1 MTFHT
6 LATEKLSLSVLPEN
20 GAAITDGSF
29 LGKSFLAK
37 PPYPS
42 IVPTHLGTESDWVA
56 AWNGGWQPLLPNA
69 GGEYLQGKY
78 PQGFHGNASQAIW
91 NVTEAKPH
99 SISLNWSD
107 ENLQSERGIKISDN
121 EISVSCS
128 LENLDNNPR
137 PVIVTEHLV
146 LGSEFLNSEITL
158 TPVGEAQFRELAY
171 DGSANGAEF
180 APWES
185 FEKVGWS
192 KVDSNTPARMGVFSN
207 ISCIRVSNEIYEI
220 EISWDATKLP
230 YLWIWEE
237 MGQTIDSP
245 WDGKYW
251 ALGIEP
257 SNAAD
262 GVGLNGGPAV
272 TLGINEKIEWSVQ
285 LKIHERAG
293 N

>member
-1 MTFHT
+1 MTSHT

-20 GAAITDGSF
+20 GAAITDGFF

-69 GGEYLQGKY
+69 GGEYLEGKY

-91 NVTEAKPH
+91 NVTNTKSH

-107 ENLQSERGIKISDN
+107 ENLQSKRAIKISDN

-128 LENLDNNPR
+128 LENLDSIPR

-158 TPVGEAQFRELAY
+158 TPVGSAEFRELAY

-185 FEKVGWS
+185 FEKAGWS

-207 ISCIRVSNEIYEI
+207 ISCIKVQNAEYEI
-220 EISWDATKLP
+220 EISWDATQLP

-237 MGQTIDSP
+237 MGQTVDHP
-245 WDGKYW
+245 WNDKYW

-272 TLGINEKIEWSVQ
+272 TLEANEKIEWSVK

-293 N
+293 K

>member
-1 MTFHT
+1 MTLHT
-6 LATEKLSLSVLPEN
+6 LATEKLRLSVLPEN
-20 GAAITDGSF
+20 GAAITDGQF
-29 LGKSFLAK
+29 LGQSFFAH

-42 IVPTHLGTESDWVA
+42 IRPKPLGTESDWVA

-69 GGEYLQGKY
+69 GGEYLEGKY
-78 PQGFHGNASQAIW
+78 PQGFHGNASQAQW

-107 ENLQSERGIKISDN
+107 ENLQSERTVKISDN
-121 EISVSCS
+121 EINVSGS
-128 LENLDNNPR
+128 LVNLDGAPR
-137 PVIVTEHLV
+137 PIIVTEHLI
-146 LGSEFLNSEITL
+146 LGSDFLNSAITL
-158 TPVGEAQFRELAY
+158 APVGNAQFRELAY
-171 DGSANGAEF
+171 DGSTNGAEF

-185 FEKVGWS
+185 FAKDGWS
-192 KVDSNTPARMGVFSN
+192 KVDKHTPARMGVFSN
-207 ISCIRVSNEIYEI
+207 ISCIKVQNAEYEI

-237 MGQTIDSP
+237 MGRTIEHP
-245 WDGKYW
+245 WNGKYW

-262 GVGLNGGPAV
+262 GVGLSGGPALKLEV
-272 TLGINEKIEWSVQ
+272 NEKIQWSVK

-293 N
+293 K

>member
-20 GAAITDGSF
+20 GAALTDGSF

-78 PQGFHGNASQAIW
+78 PQGFHGNASQARW
-91 NVTEAKPH
+91 SVTEKTLR
-99 SISLNWSD
+99 SISLEWSD
-107 ENLQSERGIKISDN
+107 EKLLSRRSVVISEN
-121 EISVSCS
+121 EIDVSGS
-128 LENLDNNPR
+128 LANLESDPR

-185 FEKVGWS
+185 FEKAGWS

-207 ISCIRVSNEIYEI
+207 ISCIKVQNGEYEI
-220 EISWDATKLP
+220 EISWDATQLP

-237 MGQTIDSP
+237 MGQTVDHP
-245 WDGKYW
+245 WNGKYW

-272 TLGINEKIEWSVQ
+272 TLKANEKIEWSVK

-293 N
+293 R

>member
-1 MTFHT
+1 
-6 LATEKLSLSVLPEN
+6 
-20 GAAITDGSF
+20 
-29 LGKSFLAK
+29 
-37 PPYPS
+37 
-42 IVPTHLGTESDWVA
+42 LGTESDWVA

-69 GGEYLQGKY
+69 GGEYLHGKN
-78 PQGFHGNASQAIW
+78 PQGFHGNASQAQWI
-91 NVTEAKPH
+91 VTEANSQ

-107 ENLQSERGIKISDN
+107 EDLESQRVISISDN
-121 EISVSCS
+121 EIKVSGS
-128 LENLDNNPR
+128 LVNFGSSTR
-137 PVIVTEHLV
+137 PIIVTEHLI
-146 LGSEFLNSEITL
+146 LGSDFLKSEITL
-158 TPVGEAQFRELAY
+158 APVGNAQFRELAY
-171 DGSANGAEF
+171 DGSANGAVF
-180 APWES
+180 APWET
-185 FEKVGWS
+185 FTQNGWS
-192 KVDSNTPARMGVFSN
+192 KVNNSTPARMGVFSN

-262 GVGLNGGPAV
+262 GVGLSGGPALILEV
-272 TLGINEKIEWSVQ
+272 NEKIQWSVK

-293 N
+293 K

>member
-207 ISCIRVSNEIYEI
+207 ISCIKVQNAEYEI
-220 EISWDATKLP
+220 EISWDATQLP

-272 TLGINEKIEWSVQ
+272 TLEVNEKIEWSVK

-293 N
+293 K